1 MAAKRT
7 IGKSAAGPR
16 EVRPLARSAR
26 STQGRCVLMLL
37 PGDDHRARDGLD
49 AFRRKAE
56 DRHWDFFSAEVSRA
70 PDGSARLSRS
80 SRSAGTIAELAGLL
94 RPDGI
99 AVWRGALAPDEVRAS
114 FGARV
119 PAVFVHRSA
128 HADFPPG
135 ERPVTVCW
143 DSSAIAAAA
152 ARALLLSGY
161 GDFAYAPAPQDTAW
175 NREREAAFRRCIET
189 AGKAC
194 HGFQSPLDRWIAS
207 LPKPC
212 GVFAATDVV
221 GEAVLSACAAA
232 GLRVPD
238 DVAVVGVGDN
248 APLCDATK
256 PSLSSVALDR
266 AVEAESAAALLEGW
280 MRSPSRRP
288 ASRTIPPWRVVLRA
302 SSRFAR
308 DRRVVDAL
316 EFIRLHACEEGFAP
330 PAVARRMGVCR
341 TLADRLFRT
350 VLGRTILSEIH
361 GARLARARELLRGGE
376 SPAVVAARCGYSS
389 SDVFRHVFRDRMG
402 MTIQRWTLE
411 NRV

>member
-1 MAAKRT
+1 MAAKGESREPAV
-7 IGKSAAGPR
+7 GVRDVPPR
-16 EVRPLARSAR
+16 ADAAR
-26 STQGRCVLMLL
+26 STRGRCVLMLL
-37 PGDDHRARDGLD
+37 PGEDPRARDGLD

-56 DRHWDFFSAEVSRA
+56 VRGWDFFSAEVSRG
-70 PDGSARLSRS
+70 PDGSAQLSRS
-80 SRSAGTIAELAGLL
+80 SRSAGSLAELARIL
-94 RPDGI
+94 RPDGL
-99 AVWRGALAPDEVRAS
+99 AVWRGAVSPSEVRAA
-114 FGARV
+114 FGPRI

-128 HADFPPG
+128 RADFPSG

-143 DSSAIAAAA
+143 DSSEIAAAA
-152 ARALLLSGY
+152 ARALFRSGY
-161 GDFAYAPAPQDTAW
+161 DRFAYVPAPQDTSW
-175 NREREAAFRRCIET
+175 SRERGDAFRHCVET
-189 AGKAC
+189 AGKSFHA
-194 HGFQSPLDRWIAS
+194 FSPPLDRWIAS

-212 GVFAATDVV
+212 GVLACTDVV
-221 GEAVLSACAAA
+221 GEAVLSACAGA
-232 GLRVPD
+232 GVRVPD

-248 APLCDATK
+248 AQLCDATK

-266 AVEAESAAALLEGW
+266 AVEAVAAAELLEEW
-280 MRSPSRRP
+280 MRRPSRRP

-308 DRRVVDAL
+308 DRRVVEAL

-361 GARLARARELLRGGE
+361 GARLARARELLRGGI
-376 SPAVVAARCGYSS
+376 PPDVVAARCGYSS
-389 SDVFRHVFRDRMG
+389 SDVFRHVFRDRTG
-402 MTIQRWTLE
+402 LTVRRWTLD